1 MSDHQGAPIIDSPAS
16 PSNPCSSYSLQLL
29 VHFAALYSRGEST
42 WNECFYECLRYRLV
56 EQSKKGLGKGV
67 NILRSS
73 RWLMIMVLEDCA
85 RRASLV
91 KLGKI
96 GEQPRQKVGILTSES
111 RGLR

>member
-1 MSDHQGAPIIDSPAS
+1 MFGLLLAAAGALCGFVFPWRIDVECVFLRVPTLPISGTI
-16 PSNPCSSYSLQLL
+16 QE
-29 VHFAALYSRGEST
+29 RTGE
-42 WNECFYECLRYRLV
+42 E
-56 EQSKKGLGKGV
+56 V